1 MFIDNF
7 VFNLKSI
14 YLNPVLAIVIT
25 LFLLFNAITDYK
37 KHLIYNK
44 SNLAL
49 LISRIILG
57 VGIIPYSLI
66 LNKENIYGLLLGWLI
81 ILIPAVVFYFCAGG
95 DIKLMAV
102 IGFYLGIHVMIVFS
116 FISIFLYLIYRIFLC
131 FRKKSID
138 KKEEIPFAP
147 FTLNAN
153 IILLIL
159 SFLI

>member
-7 VFNLKSI
+7 ILNLKSI
-14 YLNPVLAIVIT
+14 YLNPVLSTVIT
-25 LFLLFNAITDYK
+25 TFLLFNAITDYK

-57 VGIIPYSLI
+57 VGFIPYSLV

-131 FRKKSID
+131 LRNKRVD

-147 FTLNAN
+147 FTFIAN
-153 IILLIL
+153 IFLLIL
-159 SFLI
+159 SFII